1 VGIFWSF
8 GVNIRSMAVKKQV
21 ERDLAKILFVNEGV
35 SQKEISIRV
44 DVSEKTVGKWVKD
57 GEWEKLKVSM
67 LVTKD
72 NQLTSLYRQ
81 LENLNIEIATRPI
94 VRDIPTRLLTPV
106 KLKDAGGAEYL
117 EMPVYNAEDFPIKI
131 GNFPTSKEADMISKL
146 TTAIK
151 RLETETNIGETV
163 EVSKQLIQFV
173 RSIDAPFSNQLLKY
187 CDLFIQDKMK

>member
-1 VGIFWSF
+1 MGT
-8 GVNIRSMAVKKQV
+8 RKQV
-21 ERDLAKILFVNEGV
+21 ENDLAKILFVNEGV
-35 SQKEISIRV
+35 TQKEIAERLNLT
-44 DVSEKTVGKWVKD
+44 EKTVSKWAKE
-57 GEWEKLKVSM
+57 GEWDKLKTSM

-81 LENLNIEIATRPI
+81 LENLNNEIATRPI
-94 VRDIPTRLLTPV
+94 VRDIPAKLLSPV
-106 KLKDAGGAEYL
+106 KVKSADGAEHL
-117 EMPVYNAEDFPIKI
+117 ENPVYNPEDFPVKV

-163 EVSKQLIQFV
+163 EISKQLVQFV
-173 RSIDAPFSNQLLKY
+173 RSIDVVFANQLLKY

>member
-1 VGIFWSF
+1 MGT
-8 GVNIRSMAVKKQV
+8 RKQV
-21 ERDLAKILFVNEGV
+21 ENDLAKILFVNEGV
-35 SQKEISIRV
+35 SQKEIAERLNLT
-44 DVSEKTVGKWVKD
+44 EKTVSKWAKD
-57 GEWEKLKVSM
+57 GEWDKLKTSM

-72 NQLTSLYRQ
+72 NQLTALYRQ
-81 LENLNIEIATRPI
+81 LENLNVEIATRPI
-94 VRDIPTRLLTPV
+94 IRDIPDKLLLPV
-106 KLKDAGGAEYL
+106 KVKSSDGSEHL
-117 EMPVYNAEDFPIKI
+117 ENPVYTPEDFPVKV

-163 EVSKQLIQFV
+163 EISKQLVQFV

>member
-1 VGIFWSF
+1 
-8 GVNIRSMAVKKQV
+8 MAVRKQV
-21 ERDLAKILFVNEGV
+21 EKDLAKILFVNEGAT
-35 SQKEISIRV
+35 QKEIATRL
-44 DVSEKTVGKWVKD
+44 DVSEKTVGKWAKD
-57 GEWEKLKVSM
+57 GDWDKLKVSM

-81 LENLNIEIATRPI
+81 LENLNTEIATRPI
-94 VRDIPTRLLTPV
+94 VRDIPTKLLSPIKV
-106 KLKDAGGAEYL
+106 RDSDGNERL
-117 EMPVYNAEDFPIKI
+117 EMPVYTAEDFPIKI

-146 TTAIK
+146 TSAIK

-173 RSIDAPFSNQLLKY
+173 RTIDSAFSSQLLKY

>member
-21 ERDLAKILFVNEGV
+21 ERDLAKILFVNEGAN
-35 SQKEISIRV
+35 QKEIAARLG
-44 DVSEKTVGKWVKD
+44 VSEKTIGKWVKD

-72 NQLTSLYRQ
+72 NQLTALYRQ
-81 LENLNIEIATRPI
+81 LENLNTEISTRAV
-94 VRDIPTRLLTPV
+94 VRDIPLSLLKPIKV
-106 KLKDAGGAEYL
+106 KEGNGVERL

-131 GNFPTSKEADMISKL
+131 GNFPNSKEADMISKL

-151 RLETETNIGETV
+151 RLETETKIGDTV
-163 EVSKQLIQFV
+163 EVSQQLIQFV

>member
-1 VGIFWSF
+1 
-8 GVNIRSMAVKKQV
+8 MAVKKQV
-21 ERDLAKILFVNEGV
+21 ERDLAKILFVNEGAT
-35 SQKEISIRV
+35 QKEIANRL
-44 DVSEKTVGKWVKD
+44 DVSEKTIGKWVKD

-72 NQLTSLYRQ
+72 NQLTALYRQ
-81 LENLNIEIATRPI
+81 LENLNTEISTRPI
-94 VRDIPTRLLTPV
+94 VRDIPTKLLSPIKV
-106 KLKDAGGAEYL
+106 RDADGGERL

-173 RSIDAPFSNQLLKY
+173 RNIDSTFASQLLKY